1 MKCAKAESLKRP
13 RPQSSLTL
21 FPSTLFTSLILLS
34 FLMVGTMLAQNESV
48 SVQVGAEDR
57 AAGTY
62 ATSNFRYRILPART
76 LAGSAA
82 RSARTT
88 GLSPRT
94 SASSSSSG
102 GFYPAD
108 LTRGTGPLI
117 KKAIF
122 HDIDFDCAE
131 SCWGKPSAFLN
142 DLGNSTFIHLVDR
155 YVGATGNGRYTVG
168 TNVSASAPL
177 FTNTLGQ
184 NDVLAIVH
192 AAAAKL
198 GKTGYGH
205 IYHLFLPNGVDTCF
219 DQTNICYS
227 PDNPSSFAFCAYHG
241 SVTYSDIG
249 HVLLTVEPFQNVDG
263 CSVATPSP
271 NGALVDSTAN
281 VLSHETFE
289 TITDPDP
296 PATFDDLFNGNFGW
310 LALNSLVEFGE
321 EIADICE
328 DPFFGYNPVT
338 LNGKS
343 YEIQPEYSN
352 KFHTCAFVP

>member
-1 MKCAKAESLKRP
+1 MKSAKAESLKGLRP
-13 RPQSSLTL
+13 RLSLTL
-21 FPSTLFTSLILLS
+21 FTFTLFTSLILLS

-62 ATSNFRYRILPART
+62 GTSNFRYHILPART

-88 GLSPRT
+88 KLSRT
-94 SASSSSSG
+94 SAPSASSG

-108 LTRGTGPLI
+108 LTRGNGPLV
-117 KKAIF
+117 KRAIF

-131 SCWGKPSAFLN
+131 SCWGNPSAFLN
-142 DLGNSTFIHLVDR
+142 DLGNSTFIHVVDR

-168 TNVSASAPL
+168 ANVSASAPL

-219 DQTNICYS
+219 DQTSICYS
-227 PDNPSSFAFCAYHG
+227 PDNPSSFAFCGYHG

-249 HVLLTVEPFQNVDG
+249 HVLLSVEPFQNVDG

-289 TITDPDP
+289 IITDPDP
-296 PATFDDLFNGNFGW
+296 PATFTDLLAGGFGW
-310 LALNSLVEFGE
+310 LAVNSLTEFGS
-321 EIADICE
+321 EIGDICE
-328 DPFFGYNPVT
+328 DPFFGYKPVS

>member
-1 MKCAKAESLKRP
+1 MKSAKAESHKTQP
-13 RPQSSLTL
+13 SQFSL
-21 FPSTLFTSLILLS
+21 TLFTSLICLS
-34 FLMVGTMLAQNESV
+34 FLMVGTTLAQDQSV
-48 SVQVGAEDR
+48 SVQVGAENR

-62 ATSNFRYRILPART
+62 ATSNFRYHILPART
-76 LAGSAA
+76 VAGSAA
-82 RSARTT
+82 RNARSTK
-88 GLSPRT
+88 LSPRT
-94 SASSSSSG
+94 SAPSASSG

-108 LTRGTGPLI
+108 LTRGSGPVI
-117 KKAIF
+117 KKAVF
-122 HDIDFDCAE
+122 HDIDFNCAE

-142 DLGNSTFIHLVDR
+142 DLGQSTFIHVADR

-168 TNVSASAPL
+168 TNVSASASL

-184 NDVLAIVH
+184 NDILAIVH

-205 IYHLFLPNGVDTCF
+205 IYHLFLPSGVDTCF

-227 PDNPSSFAFCAYHG
+227 PDNPSSFAFCGYHG
-241 SVTYSDIG
+241 SVTFSDIG

-321 EIADICE
+321 EIGDICE

-338 LNGKS
+338 LNGTS

>member
-21 FPSTLFTSLILLS
+21 FASTLFTSLILLS

-76 LAGSAA
+76 VAGSAA

-88 GLSPRT
+88 RLSPRT

-108 LTRGTGPLI
+108 LTRGSGPLI

-219 DQTNICYS
+219 DQTNVCYS

-249 HVLLTVEPFQNVDG
+249 HVLLTRRTVSKRRWMLSRHPQPKRRAGRFDRQ
-263 CSVATPSP
+263 CSFPR
-271 NGALVDSTAN
+271 
-281 VLSHETFE
+281 
-289 TITDPDP
+289 
-296 PATFDDLFNGNFGW
+296 DLR
-310 LALNSLVEFGE
+310 
-321 EIADICE
+321 D
-328 DPFFGYNPVT
+328 
-338 LNGKS
+338 
-343 YEIQPEYSN
+343 
-352 KFHTCAFVP
+352 HH